1 MDFIRRII
9 ALTIKEFIMI
19 LKDPKSRFVII
30 GPPLI
35 QFFVFGYAATYDLK
49 NVSYAVFDESRTPE
63 SRELLSRFEGSENFE
78 LTKTLLNEK
87 EIAFMI
93 NREKVR
99 LVIHIGPEFSRNIHN
114 GRPATLQVIVD
125 GRNSNVALI
134 ALGYIGNI
142 VETYNQDLVKEGVV
156 DKNGPG
162 VVLVDRAWFNA
173 NLQSRWF
180 IVSALGGII
189 SMVVVMILTSLSVAR
204 EREFG
209 TFDQLLVAPFNP
221 GEILVGKS
229 LPGRAFIFGR
239 CGLLVR
245 CAVSR
250 KRRDPCSGTRVFH
263 PHHRGGRSA
272 GVVPVHDHAAGPPR
286 VFCFHDAVGHS
297 FRIRH
302 PHRKYAPLA
311 PGWNFAQS
319 LAPHRHRFAQHISG
333 RRRCEHDLGPAL
345 AVIAH
350 GLFYAVPGGVDV
362 PAPVAMKLLIRQI
375 KIPSLPKRVDLAVQE
390 SDIIFIGVKHT
401 RNPLIFKIF
410 NMPAGAG
417 DIGSSND
424 LDDVLFG
431 HAKFKVV
438 HSLERSCTGEKK
450 NSR

>member
-49 NVSYAVFDESRTPE
+49 NVRFAVFDESRTPE
-63 SRELLSRFEGSENFE
+63 SRQLLSRFEGSENFE

-87 EIAFMI
+87 DIAFMI
-93 NREKVR
+93 DREKVR
-99 LVIHIGPEFSRNIHN
+99 LVIHIGRDFSRNIHN
-114 GRPATLQVIVD
+114 GQPAILQVIVD

-156 DKNGPG
+156 EKNGPG

-180 IVSALGGII
+180 IISSLCGLI

-229 LPGRAFIFGR
+229 LPGMFFGIMDALIFTAGAVYWFGVPFRGSVGTLVLALGCFILTIVGV
-239 CGLLVR
+239 GLLVSSLSMTMQQ
-245 CAVSR
+245 ALLGSFVFMMPSVIL
-250 KRRDPCSGTRVFH
+250 SGFATPIENMPYWLQIGTLLNPLRHIVTAL
-263 PHHRGGRSA
+263 RSIFLEGA
-272 GVVPVHDHAAGPPR
+272 GVKMIWPQLWPLLLMA
-286 VFCFHDAVGHS
+286 CFT
-297 FRIRH
+297 
-302 PHRKYAPLA
+302 L
-311 PGWNFAQS
+311 S
-319 LAPHRHRFAQHISG
+319 LAGWMFRHRSQ
-333 RRRCEHDLGPAL
+333 
-345 AVIAH
+345 
-350 GLFYAVPGGVDV
+350 
-362 PAPVAMKLLIRQI
+362 
-375 KIPSLPKRVDLAVQE
+375 
-390 SDIIFIGVKHT
+390 
-401 RNPLIFKIF
+401 
-410 NMPAGAG
+410 
-417 DIGSSND
+417 
-424 LDDVLFG
+424 
-431 HAKFKVV
+431 
-438 HSLERSCTGEKK
+438 
-450 NSR
+450 